1 MKRKQFLV
9 LHIAINIGV
18 LAGSILVYFGGV
30 PITRVLLIAL
40 FTAIVMNGAGWAMA
54 RSYARKHDTDSHQ
67 VAIVGEDISGQLRR
81 FRLLGYGL
89 IACGIF
95 LGLLGLWTGPDEG
108 RPDVTALCLGGI
120 VLAPGIFLLV
130 YSSRKRR

>member
-1 MKRKQFLV
+1 MKTKQFVV
-9 LHIAINIGV
+9 LYIGVNIGV
-18 LAGSILVYFGGV
+18 LGESILVHLGGA

-40 FTAIVMNGAGWAMA
+40 FTAIVVNCAVWAMA
-54 RSYARKHDTDSHQ
+54 RSYARKHDTDSYQ
-67 VAIVGEDISGQLRR
+67 AAMVVEDISDQLRR

-89 IACGIF
+89 IACGTS

-108 RPDVTALCLGGI
+108 RPDVTALCIGGI
-120 VLAPGIFLLV
+120 VLAQGIFLLV